1 MIDENACK
9 SLFIKWG
16 CDPYGMSVSANE
28 RVGTI
33 QVTTKCVMTT
43 LKQRH
48 VDLRGEQLDQLG
60 PLLHTLHIKQP
71 TVHYTANNIIARP
84 SSASSL
90 HFLLH
95 APLQHDAALPHP
107 RSAPQSPRPRISH
120 GTTYTLNHVNRSH
133 TNTRITLNN
142 TSQVSIPHNITP
154 SHTATHTHSSR
165 THPQPTSNHLTTPY
179 RRRRSYLSTVP

>member
-48 VDLRGEQLDQLG
+48 VDLRGEQHDQLG

-71 TVHYTANNIIARP
+71 TIHHTQNNIIARP

-107 RSAPQSPRPRISH
+107 RSAPQSPRPRTSH
-120 GTTYTLNHVNRSH
+120 GTTYTLTSLTHTHTRNHAQPPVILMQTPN
-133 TNTRITLNN
+133 
-142 TSQVSIPHNITP
+142 TP
-154 SHTATHTHSSR
+154 SHTTASAQTQSSHTHT
-165 THPQPTSNHLTTPY
+165 
-179 RRRRSYLSTVP
+179 